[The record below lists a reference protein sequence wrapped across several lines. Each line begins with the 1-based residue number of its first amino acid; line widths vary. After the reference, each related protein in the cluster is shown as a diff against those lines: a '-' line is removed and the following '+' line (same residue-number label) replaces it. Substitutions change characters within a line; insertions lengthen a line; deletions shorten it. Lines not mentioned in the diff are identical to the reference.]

1 MLLLVRQILIIQLL
15 SVSLVAQ
22 NLDKK
27 LEPPRGA
34 SKTVSRRHVI
44 HLKPEDRGDHQG
56 NWIVPPG
63 AGPQATLFRLP
74 NPLSAKRVR
83 LKLEFPGG
91 EVGNFFREFSISAA
105 RNLKPS
111 LTSQWT
117 PIFPVWLRS
126 SEGELLRAGNRIRLE
141 GNAANPSLQLDANLP
156 YDDVTALKLEV
167 YKTEK
172 PQLATILTR
181 MDMETVPLATTNV
194 ALGCP
199 VRTSHPL
206 PADMPADFLT
216 DGLGDTEVKPP
227 APDLGAAFHYEVDL
241 KRRWELDHIHF
252 RFASD
257 PHDFTRFSQ
266 VRLELYDE
274 KPGSGIKPVWT
285 THPKTDDS
293 VHADS
298 GHVKVRDVLGKN
310 AGVGVFK
317 GRYLR
322 ISSDSKVPFSPQ
334 LSEVEV
340 YPSILPAGVTT
351 HANERVMKANRPLEI
366 SAGTSWLAFFIT
378 MPEIKDPAQLETQW
392 RISGF
397 RDEWLAG
404 PASGSVES
412 RCPAPG
418 NYAFEARVRHTDGVW
433 NSARLTVPLAV
444 LVPIWQRPWMQL
456 GIVMLAPALLALL
469 TSWIGTR
476 VMTRRVAELE
486 HKDELSAERARIA
499 RDMHDAV
506 GSQLT
511 QLTVLHE
518 IMAGDPALSE
528 DHRVKLRQLANTARA
543 SVAALEEVV
552 WAVNPSNDTLAS
564 TAAYLTHA
572 AREYMRPLGIACR
585 QDVPHEWPERH
596 LTSQLRHHLF
606 LAFREAL
613 QNVVK
618 HAQADEIT
626 VTLRFEAEE
635 SLFIVNIADD
645 GVGLPSDT
653 DGVEKDGLENMR
665 DRLTEIGG
673 HCRIRLRSGGGTI
686 VEMKISIPA

>member
-1 MLLLVRQILIIQLL
+1 MSTR
-15 SVSLVAQ
+15 
-22 NLDKK
+22 
-27 LEPPRGA
+27 
-34 SKTVSRRHVI
+34 
-44 HLKPEDRGDHQG
+44 
-56 NWIVPPG
+56 
-63 AGPQATLFRLP
+63 
-74 NPLSAKRVR
+74 RVR
-83 LKLEFPGG
+83 LKLEFQGG
-91 EVGNFFREFSISAA
+91 EAGNFFREFTISAA

-111 LTSQWT
+111 LKSEWT
-117 PIFPVWLRS
+117 TLFPVWLRA
-126 SEGELLRAGNRIRLE
+126 SEGRLVRAAGNRLQLE
-141 GNAANPSLQLDANLP
+141 GDATNPSLQIDASLP
-156 YDDVTALKLEV
+156 FDDVTALKLEV
-167 YKTEK
+167 TKTER
-172 PQLATILTR
+172 PGLATVLTR
-181 MDMETVPLATTNV
+181 MDLERVPLATTNV
-194 ALGCP
+194 ALGAP

-206 PADMPADFLT
+206 PDDMPAHFLT
-216 DGLGDTEVKPP
+216 DGLGDTEVRPP
-227 APDLGAAFHYEVDL
+227 APNLGPAFYYEIDL

-252 RFASD
+252 RFEAD
-257 PHDFTRFSQ
+257 PHDVTRFSQ
-266 VRLELYDE
+266 IRVELYEDR
-274 KPGSGIKPVWT
+274 PAAGVKPVWT
-285 THPKTDDS
+285 ARPQDDDA
-293 VHADS
+293 VYADS
-298 GHVKVRDVLGKN
+298 GQAKVREIIGKN
-310 AGVGVFK
+310 AGNGVFR

-322 ISSDSKVPFSPQ
+322 ISSDSKVPLSPQ

-340 YPSILPAGVTT
+340 YPSLLPAGVTT
-351 HANERVMKANRPLEI
+351 HANERVMEASHPLEI

-378 MPEIKDPAQLETQW
+378 MPEFKDPVPFETQW
-392 RISGF
+392 RITGF

-404 PASGSVES
+404 TASGSVES

-418 NYAFEARVRHTDGVW
+418 KYAFEARVRHTDGVW
-433 NSARLTVPLAV
+433 NSARLTVPLSV

-456 GIVMLAPALLALL
+456 GIVMLAPALLALV

-528 DHRVKLRQLANTARA
+528 DHRSKLRQLANTARA

-635 SLFIVNIADD
+635 SLFLVNIADD
-645 GVGLPSDT
+645 GVGLPSET
-653 DGVEKDGLENMR
+653 DGMEKDGLENMR
-665 DRLTEIGG
+665 DRLSEIGG

-686 VEMKISIPA
+686 VEMKIAIPV

>member
-1 MLLLVRQILIIQLL
+1 MLLFVRQVLTIQLL
-15 SVSLVAQ
+15 TVSLVAQ
-22 NLDKK
+22 DFDKK
-27 LEPPRGA
+27 TEPPA
-34 SKTVSRRHVI
+34 TPQTTSRRHVM
-44 HLKPEDRGDHQG
+44 HLKPEDLGDSQG
-56 NWIVPPG
+56 HWIVPPG
-63 AGPQATLFRLP
+63 VGPQATLFRLP

-83 LKLEFPGG
+83 LKLEFQGG
-91 EVGNFFREFSISAA
+91 EAGNFFREFSISAA

-117 PIFPVWLRS
+117 PIFSTWMRS
-126 SEGELLRAGNRIRLE
+126 SEGELLRANNRIRLE
-141 GNAANPSLQLDANLP
+141 GSAANPTMQIDASLP
-156 YDDVTALKLEV
+156 FDDVTALKLEV
-167 YKTEK
+167 YTTEK

-199 VRTSHPL
+199 VQTSHPL
-206 PADMPADFLT
+206 PDDMPAGFLT
-216 DGLGDTEVKPP
+216 DGLGDTEVMPP
-227 APDLGAAFHYEVDL
+227 APDLGPAFYYEIDL

-257 PHDFTRFSQ
+257 PQDATRFSLI
-266 VRLELYDE
+266 RLELYDA
-274 KPGSGIKPVWT
+274 KPGPGIKPVWT
-285 THPKTDDS
+285 AKSTGEDA
-293 VHADS
+293 VQADA
-298 GHVKVRDVLGKN
+298 GLVKVRDVLGKN
-310 AGVGVFK
+310 AGVGTFT

-322 ISSDSKVPFSPQ
+322 ISSGSKMPFSPQ

-351 HANERVMKANRPLEI
+351 RANERIIEASHPLEI

-378 MPEIKDPAQLETQW
+378 MPEIKDPVHLETQW

-404 PASGSVES
+404 TASGSVES

-418 NYAFEARVRHTDGVW
+418 KYAFEARVRHTDGMW
-433 NSARLTVPLAV
+433 NSASLTVPLAV

-528 DHRVKLRQLANTARA
+528 DHRVKLRELANTARA

-626 VTLRFEAEE
+626 VTLSFLEQD
-635 SLFIVNIADD
+635 SLFLVNIADD

-653 DGVEKDGLENMR
+653 EAVIAGFVYA
-665 DRLTEIGG
+665 
-673 HCRIRLRSGGGTI
+673 
-686 VEMKISIPA
+686 PAVAQSLK

>member
-1 MLLLVRQILIIQLL
+1 MLLFVRQVLILQLV
-15 SVSLVAQ
+15 SISLVAQ
-22 NLDKK
+22 DLDKK
-27 LEPPRGA
+27 VKAAENNPPPA
-34 SKTVSRRHVI
+34 SRRHEI
-44 HLKPEDRGDHQG
+44 HLKPDSLTDDQG
-56 NWIVPPG
+56 RWTLTPG
-63 AGPQATLFRLP
+63 QEPKAALFRLP
-74 NPLSAKRVR
+74 NALSAKRVR
-83 LKLEFPGG
+83 LKLEYLGG
-91 EVGNFFREFSISAA
+91 DAGNFFREFSISATREA
-105 RNLKPS
+105 KPTLS
-111 LTSQWT
+111 SAWQPLYA
-117 PIFPVWLRS
+117 VWSRS
-126 SEGELLRAGNRIRLE
+126 SEGNLRRSSHGLLLE
-141 GNAANPSLQLDANLP
+141 GDATNPSMQVDASLP
-156 YDDVTALKLEV
+156 FDDVTALKLEV
-167 YKTEK
+167 FKTDKAERATVLR
-172 PQLATILTR
+172 QLDLERI
-181 MDMETVPLATTNV
+181 PLDTTNI

-206 PADMPADFLT
+206 PDDMPADFLT
-216 DGLGDTEVKPP
+216 DGLGETEVRPP
-227 APDLGAAFHYEVDL
+227 APHLGALFYYEIDL
-241 KRRWELDHIHF
+241 KHRWELDHLHF
-252 RFASD
+252 RFESD
-257 PHDFTRFSQ
+257 PHDVTRFSQ
-266 VRLELYDE
+266 IRLELYDN
-274 KPGSGIKPVWT
+274 KPGPGVKPVW
-285 THPKTDDS
+285 KAYFGEGA

-298 GHVKVRDVLGKN
+298 GNAKVRDIIGKA
-310 AGVGVFK
+310 AGNGGFH

-340 YPSILPAGVTT
+340 YPSLVPAGVTT
-351 HANERVMKANRPLEI
+351 HANERIMEGAHPLEI
-366 SAGTSWLAFFIT
+366 SAGTSWLSFFIK
-378 MPEIKDPAQLETQW
+378 MPEFRDFIPLESQW
-392 RISGF
+392 RIASF
-397 RDEWLAG
+397 RNEWLSG
-404 PASGSVES
+404 TASGSVES

-418 NYAFEARVRHTDGVW
+418 KYAFEARLRHTDGVW
-433 NSARLTVPLAV
+433 NAARLTVPLAV

-456 GIVMLAPALLALL
+456 GMVMLIPALLALV

-528 DHRVKLRQLANTARA
+528 DHRTQLRQLAQTARS

-564 TAAYLTHA
+564 TATYLTHA
-572 AREYMRPLGIACR
+572 AREYMRPLGITCR

-596 LTSQLRHHLF
+596 LSSQLRHHLF

-626 VTLRFEAEE
+626 VTLRFLVDE
-635 SLFIVNIADD
+635 SLFLVNIADD
-645 GVGLPSDT
+645 GIGLPSDT

-665 DRLTEIGG
+665 DRLSEIGG
-673 HCRIRLRSGGGTI
+673 DCRIRLRSGGGTI